1 MTEFLNNFSLYNQ
14 HNLPENEV
22 NSQNDK
28 EVSKNTSI
36 NKKPLLIPSSKLS
49 LNDSKAKVSCSLKTS
64 KIISKAKTS
73 STNSLSKIYRSKNS
87 KKTLSSTAAN
97 SVTIS
102 KNNSINK
109 RSFSNLIKQNK
120 PTSSKSSKKVVF
132 VKESH
137 PSIEHEDKNGIVN
150 SQISESS
157 PVNIKRKLSRKDS
170 YKYSIMVAEK
180 KLKWKEEEKGN
191 IQLFNDNEHQISK
204 KRNVLGDF
212 KDIDEENKS
221 QGKISRKQSKKSIS
235 RKQSSKSFSSK
246 KLNSNHNNEEENI
259 LNSSLDLLNEIL
271 NKSNNDDECDKKLFN
286 VDHSHKQENKDNKEI
301 EIEHNNIGLSE
312 KERIVKM
319 NEKFY
324 ALYNEIK
331 NKAKT
336 AREKNRNERKV
347 KISKSQSQQHLAK
360 SISSRNSKLS
370 DKTNCDS
377 KTFLYKILFQSD
389 DEENN
394 STSNRGQIKR
404 STRLQKKFKL
414 LKRTRSLNCFNKFL
428 NKPENHFNYSLSA
441 RQLHKLKPTQ
451 NLDNDSFL
459 NENNKNNEESKYK
472 TFEELKTKTLSPKFI
487 LNNLSITKR
496 IHFTPFKQ
504 NQNHQVNLNNT
515 TKAKCRKY
523 KEVNSFLKHSENTKY
538 DNCINKLK
546 VFPPNAIDKN
556 KFNYFVFSQ

>member
-1 MTEFLNNFSLYNQ
+1 MTEFSNNSSFYNQ
-14 HNLPENEV
+14 HNLPEKEV

-28 EVSKNTSI
+28 EVFKNTSI

-49 LNDSKAKVSCSLKTS
+49 LNNSKTKVSCSLKTS
-64 KIISKAKTS
+64 KIISKAKS

-109 RSFSNLIKQNK
+109 RSFSNLIKPNK

-157 PVNIKRKLSRKDS
+157 PFHIKRKLSRKDS
-170 YKYSIMVAEK
+170 YKHSIMIAEK

-235 RKQSSKSFSSK
+235 RKQSYKSFSSK
-246 KLNSNHNNEEENI
+246 KPNLNHNNEEENM
-259 LNSSLDLLNEIL
+259 LNSSLDLLNEML
-271 NKSNNDDECDKKLFN
+271 SKSNNVDECNKKLFN
-286 VDHSHKQENKDNKEI
+286 IEHSHKQENKDNNEI

-324 ALYNEIK
+324 AIYNEIK

-336 AREKNRNERKV
+336 AREKNRNERKA
-347 KISKSQSQQHLAK
+347 KLSKSQSLQHLAK

-370 DKTNCDS
+370 VKTNCDS
-377 KTFLYKILFQSD
+377 KTLLYKILFQSD

-394 STSNRGQIKR
+394 STSNREQIKR
-404 STRLQKKFKL
+404 SARLQKKFKF
-414 LKRTRSLNCFNKFL
+414 LKKTRSLNCFNKLL
-428 NKPENHFNYSLSA
+428 NKPENHFSYSLSA
-441 RQLHKLKPTQ
+441 RQLYRLKSTQ

-459 NENNKNNEESKYK
+459 NENNKNKEESKYK

-487 LNNLSITKR
+487 LSNLSITKR

-504 NQNHQVNLNNT
+504 NQNNQVNLNNT

-538 DNCINKLK
+538 DNCINKVN

>member
-1 MTEFLNNFSLYNQ
+1 MTEFSDNSSFYNQ

-22 NSQNDK
+22 NSQNDI

-36 NKKPLLIPSSKLS
+36 NKKPLLIPSGKLS
-49 LNDSKAKVSCSLKTS
+49 FNNSKTKVSCSLKTS

-73 STNSLSKIYRSKNS
+73 SIKSLSKISRSKNS

-137 PSIEHEDKNGIVN
+137 PSIEHEDKNGIVY

-157 PVNIKRKLSRKDS
+157 PVHIKRKLSRKDS
-170 YKYSIMVAEK
+170 YKHSIMVAEK

-221 QGKISRKQSKKSIS
+221 QGRVSRKQSKKSIS
-235 RKQSSKSFSSK
+235 CKQSYKSFSSK
-246 KLNSNHNNEEENI
+246 KPNSNHNNEEENI
-259 LNSSLDLLNEIL
+259 LNSSLVLLNEML
-271 NKSNNDDECDKKLFN
+271 SKSNNDECDKKLFN
-286 VDHSHKQENKDNKEI
+286 VDHLHKQENKDNNEI

-336 AREKNRNERKV
+336 AREKNTIERKT
-347 KISKSQSQQHLAK
+347 KLSKSQSQQYLAK

-370 DKTNCDS
+370 YKTNCNS
-377 KTFLYKILFQSD
+377 KTLLYKILFQSD
-389 DEENN
+389 GEENN
-394 STSNRGQIKR
+394 STSNREQIKR
-404 STRLQKKFKL
+404 RECLQKKFKL
-414 LKRTRSLNCFNKFL
+414 LKKTRSLNCFNKLL
-428 NKPENHFNYSLSA
+428 NKPENHFSHSSSA

-451 NLDNDSFL
+451 NLNNDSFL
-459 NENNKNNEESKYK
+459 NENNKNKEESKYK
-472 TFEELKTKTLSPKFI
+472 TFEELKTKTLSPKFT

-496 IHFTPFKQ
+496 IHFTPFKL
-504 NQNHQVNLNNT
+504 NHNNQVNPNNT

-523 KEVNSFLKHSENTKY
+523 KEVNNFLKHSENTKY
-538 DNCINKLK
+538 DNCINKVK

-556 KFNYFVFSQ
+556 KFN